1 VAPTSRVSER
11 VVDALTAPFSRRRR
25 HDHLDPSSSD
35 AHEPFWALRDVSL
48 EIERGEV
55 VAFIGP
61 NGAGKSTM
69 LKLMARI
76 TFPTTGRITMR
87 GRVGTLL
94 EVGTGFH
101 PELTGRE
108 NIFLNGSILGMSRR
122 EIDARFDEIVEYSGV
137 ERFIDTPVKRFS
149 SGMYVRLAFAV
160 AAHLEPEILIVDEVL
175 SVGDEEFQRKCIGTL
190 RDAASNGRTV
200 VFVSHN
206 MGAVRSLCSRAYL
219 FESGRVAM
227 EGPSSA
233 VVRHYLDEHGP
244 PKRVGETRIAEE
256 ATRLGNG
263 QARFR
268 SAAIVGQDA
277 RPLSEVHLGEPMT
290 VVATVEVL
298 EAIPDALFEFGI
310 STADGGVRVVTLHNV
325 DEGMPAAA
333 LAPGVHEIRA
343 EIDVALIPGGYVLDL
358 GLDRVDRGTTIDM
371 VERVLHVRALATGLD
386 DSDRYPAAA
395 NLRGFVRPKSR
406 WHVLSTDPLS
416 GPPIRR

>member
-1 VAPTSRVSER
+1 VAPGGRVSER
-11 VVDALTAPFSRRRR
+11 VMDVLTAPFNGLRRR
-25 HDHLDPSSSD
+25 DHVDPGHSD
-35 AHEPFWALRDVSL
+35 DYEQFWALRDVSF
-48 EIERGEV
+48 EIQRGEV
-55 VAFIGP
+55 VGFIGP

-122 EIDARFDEIVEYSGV
+122 EIDARFDQIVEFSGV

-160 AAHLEPEILIVDEVL
+160 AAHLEPEILLVDEVL

-190 RDAASNGRTV
+190 RDAASGGRTV
-200 VFVSHN
+200 VFVSHS
-206 MGAVRSLCSRAYL
+206 MEAVRSLCSRAYL

-227 EGPSSA
+227 EGASSA
-233 VVRHYLDEHGP
+233 VVRRYLDEHGP
-244 PKRVGETRIAEE
+244 PAKVGETTIADEAARI
-256 ATRLGNG
+256 GNG

-277 RPLSEVHLGEPMT
+277 RLLSEVHLGEPMT

-298 EAIPDALFEFGI
+298 EAIPDAVFEFGI
-310 STADGGVRVVTLHNV
+310 STSDGVRVASVHNI
-325 DEGMPAAA
+325 DEGMPVVELAA
-333 LAPGVHEIRA
+333 GVHEIRA
-343 EIDVALIPGGYVLDL
+343 EIDVALIPGEYALDL
-358 GLDRVDRGTTIDM
+358 GLHRAERGATIDM
-371 VERVLHVRALATGLD
+371 VERLLRVRALPIALD
-386 DSDRYPAAA
+386 GSDRYPGA
-395 NLRGFVRPKSR
+395 NPRGFVRPKSR
-406 WHVLSTDPLS
+406 WHVLSDEPLRS
-416 GPPIRR
+416 SPVRQ